1 MGNVGVKVSVSNTD
15 NLPKGRGFEE
25 KEYTVPSLRLDAVI
39 SAVTGLSREKS
50 KRIIQMGN
58 VTLNNFESQNPSKQ
72 AEVKDVLTI
81 RGKGKY
87 VINGVLGETKKH
99 RIRISIIHYR

>member
-1 MGNVGVKVSVSNTD
+1 
-15 NLPKGRGFEE
+15 
-25 KEYTVPSLRLDAVI
+25 
-39 SAVTGLSREKS
+39 
-50 KRIIQMGN
+50 MGN
-58 VTLNNFESQNPSKQ
+58 VTLNHFESQSPSKQ